1 MAKTLQE
8 RYIAALTAKGFKE
21 VKRTLKFIVLND
33 GGGHN
38 YYIGR
43 HGSLRHGA
51 TSTNS
56 LPCSDKFKHSLLMEA
71 EVTPVQQ

>member
-1 MAKTLQE
+1 MTKTLQE

-51 TSTNS
+51 TSVS
-56 LPCSDKFKHSLLMEA
+56 SIPCSDQFKYKLLHEA
-71 EVTPVQQ
+71 EIGAL